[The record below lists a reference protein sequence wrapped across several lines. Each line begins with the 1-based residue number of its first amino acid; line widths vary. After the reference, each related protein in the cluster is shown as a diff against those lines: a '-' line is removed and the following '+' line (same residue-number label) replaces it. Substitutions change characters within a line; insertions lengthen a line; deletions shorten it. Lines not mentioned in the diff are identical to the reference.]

1 MLSGGS
7 SGQNSVE
14 RSRTLPVLE
23 GPPGSSQWQQPQR
36 GIHIF
41 PVSFNWN

>member
-7 SGQNSVE
+7 FGQNSVE

-23 GPPGSSQWQQPQR
+23 GTPGSSQWQQSQR
-36 GIHIF
+36 GIHIYSV
-41 PVSFNWN
+41 PFN